1 MIYFRKKT
9 SGKTFHMKTWILVC
23 LNVLVLGCT
32 SPHVQYL
39 DEATG
44 IATQDEVLKK
54 LGSPKRKADFGFRG
68 IHMALPMA
76 L

>member
-9 SGKTFHMKTWILVC
+9 SGKTFHMKTWIFVGVS
-23 LNVLVLGCT
+23 VLVLGCT

-44 IATQDEVLKK
+44 IATEDEILKK
-54 LGSPKRKADFGFRG
+54 FGPPNKKGDFGFWG
-68 IHMALPMA
+68 IHMVLPMA